1 MVQKKRIEWIDTL
14 KGFSM
19 YTIVLCHVNV
29 YTPLRNWLVSFNM
42 PIYFMTSGA
51 TLNIEK
57 VRKTP
62 FGQYFSSLFKR
73 LIVPYMWLQMLSFLT
88 RYAVNLAG
96 AHKEVPVLKYLKG
109 ILVGNNLIVGAPS
122 NPLYYIYMLFL
133 AQIGLWIIIRVT
145 KGNKGYMAAILTA
158 FSIVS
163 VCTQNIALPWHINGV
178 PNVMLS
184 IFIGRLL
191 MDVYLQNKRYLNR
204 MSNGMCILVCAV
216 LFAVGYITLRLN
228 GTPSTHGN
236 KFGDDYIV
244 YLIGGFSTCVAFA
257 LVAMRLRVG
266 KLFSFVG
273 MNTLFYMGIHKPVL
287 LLFEEI
293 FEKYEDKMLF
303 AVPASIV
310 CFLLLVP
317 LAKVANKYFPYING
331 NSVKEE
337 TTLIK
342 AGKYLAVAAAWAVPY
357 MYFNNHFMDGFL
369 RESIGMMLLSAAA
382 YIVAVV
388 VSTTLINKYATFI
401 FLSDDNKINKA
412 VNS

>member
-1 MVQKKRIEWIDTL
+1 MAEKKRIEWIDTL

-62 FGQYFSSLFKR
+62 FSQYFSSLFKR

-96 AHKEVPVLKYLKG
+96 AHKEVPVVDYLKG
-109 ILVGNNLIVGAPS
+109 ILVGNNKIIGTPS

-191 MDVYLQNKRYLNR
+191 MDVYLQNKKHLNR

-257 LVAMRLRVG
+257 LIAMRLRVG

-293 FEKYEDKMLF
+293 FEKYEDSMLF
-303 AVPASIV
+303 VVPASIV
-310 CFLLLVP
+310 CFLMLVP

-342 AGKYLAVAAAWAVPY
+342 AGKYVAVAAAWAVPY

-369 RESIGMMLLSAAA
+369 RESIGMMVLSAVA

-388 VSTTLINKYATFI
+388 IATTLINKFVPSI
-401 FLSDDNKINKA
+401 FLIDYKTNKA
-412 VNS
+412 VKP

>member
-1 MVQKKRIEWIDTL
+1 MAQKKRIEWIDTL

-62 FGQYFSSLFKR
+62 FSQYFSALFKR

-191 MDVYLQNKRYLNR
+191 MDVYLQNKRYINR

-310 CFLLLVP
+310 CFLMLVP

-342 AGKYLAVAAAWAVPY
+342 LGKYLAVAAAWAVPY

-369 RESIGMMLLSAAA
+369 RESIGMMLLSAVA

-388 VSTTLINKYATFI
+388 VATTLINKYAPFI

>member
-1 MVQKKRIEWIDTL
+1 MAEKKRIEWIDVL

-19 YTIVLCHVNV
+19 YTIVLCHLNL
-29 YTPLRNWLVSFNM
+29 YTPLRNWFVSFNM

-51 TLNIEK
+51 TLNVEK
-57 VRKTP
+57 VRQTP
-62 FGQYFSSLFKR
+62 FMQYFSALLKR

-96 AHKEVPVLKYLKG
+96 AHKEVPVVEYMKG
-109 ILVGNNLIVGAPS
+109 ILIGNNKIIGTPS

-133 AQIGLWIIIRVT
+133 AQLGLWIVIRVT
-145 KGNKGYMAAILTA
+145 KGNKGYMAAILTL

-293 FEKYEDKMLF
+293 FEKYEDEMF
-303 AVPASIV
+303 FVVPASIV
-310 CFLLLVP
+310 CFLMLVP
-317 LAKVANKYFPYING
+317 LTKVANKYFPYING

-342 AGKYLAVAAAWAVPY
+342 AGKYVAVAAAWAVPY
-357 MYFNNHFMDGFL
+357 MYFNNHFMDGIL
-369 RESIGMMLLSAAA
+369 RESVISQVISAVV

-388 VSTTLINKYATFI
+388 VATALIDRFAPFV
-401 FLSDDNKINKA
+401 FLSERKTAKA
-412 VNS
+412 

>member
-62 FGQYFSSLFKR
+62 FSQYFSALIKR

-109 ILVGNNLIVGAPS
+109 ILVGNNLIVGTPS

-133 AQIGLWIIIRVT
+133 AQLGLWIVIRVT

-191 MDVYLQNKRYLNR
+191 MDVYLQNKRYINR

-244 YLIGGFSTCVAFA
+244 YLISGFSTCVAFA
-257 LVAMRLRVG
+257 LIAMRLRVG

-310 CFLLLVP
+310 CFLMLVP
-317 LAKVANKYFPYING
+317 FAKVANKYFPYING

-342 AGKYLAVAAAWAVPY
+342 LGKYVAVAAAWAVPY
-357 MYFNNHFMDGFL
+357 MYFNNHFMDGML
-369 RESIGMMLLSAAA
+369 REKASTQVASAVA
-382 YIVAVV
+382 YLVLVAVA
-388 VSTTLINKYATFI
+388 TTLIDKFAPWI
-401 FLSDDNKINKA
+401 FLSEQKKTKA
-412 VNS
+412 

>member
-1 MVQKKRIEWIDTL
+1 MAEKKRIEWIDTL

-57 VRKTP
+57 VRQTP
-62 FGQYFSSLFKR
+62 FKQYCTALAKR
-73 LIVPYMWLQMLSFLT
+73 LLVPYLWLQMLSFLT

-96 AHKEVPVLKYLKG
+96 SHKEVPVVEYLKG
-109 ILVGNNLIVGAPS
+109 ILIGNNKIIGTAS

-133 AQIGLWIIIRVT
+133 AQLGLWLVIRVT
-145 KGNKGYMAAILTA
+145 KGNKGYMAAILMV
-158 FSIVS
+158 FSLVS
-163 VCTQNIALPWHINGV
+163 VCTQNIAMPWHINGV

-204 MSNGMCILVCAV
+204 MSNGMCLIVCAV

-228 GTPSTHGN
+228 GTPSTHSN

-244 YLIGGFSTCVAFA
+244 YLISGFSTCIAFA
-257 LVAMRLRVG
+257 LIAMRIKEM
-266 KLFSFVG
+266 KLLSFVG
-273 MNTLFYMGIHKPVL
+273 RNTLFFMGIHKPVL

-293 FEKYEDKMLF
+293 FEKYEDSMF
-303 AVPASIV
+303 FVVPASIV
-310 CFLLLVP
+310 CFFVLVP
-317 LAKVANKYFPYING
+317 LAHIANKYFPYING
-331 NSVKEE
+331 NSIKEE
-337 TTLIK
+337 TTLITV
-342 AGKYLAVAAAWAVPY
+342 GKYVAVAASWAVPY
-357 MYFNNHFMDGFL
+357 MYFNNHFMDGML
-369 RESIGMMLLSAAA
+369 RESAGMMMLSATA
-382 YIVAVV
+382 YIAAVV
-388 VSTTLINKYATFI
+388 GVTIAINKWLPFI
-401 FLSDDNKINKA
+401 FIQENKKLS
-412 VNS
+412 

>member
-1 MVQKKRIEWIDTL
+1 MVQKKRIEWIDAL

-62 FGQYFSSLFKR
+62 FSQYFSALFKR

-96 AHKEVPVLKYLKG
+96 AHKEVPVVDYLKG
-109 ILVGNNLIVGAPS
+109 ILIGNNKIIGTPS
-122 NPLYYIYMLFL
+122 NPLYYIFMLFV
-133 AQIGLWIIIRVT
+133 AQIGLWLIIRIT
-145 KGNKGYMAAILTA
+145 KGHRGYMAAILTLLSLI
-158 FSIVS
+158 SI
-163 VCTQNIALPWHINGV
+163 CTQNVAMPWHINGV

-184 IFIGRLL
+184 IFIGRIL
-191 MDVYLQNKRYLNR
+191 MDIYLDKKRTFNS
-204 MSNGMCILVCAV
+204 MSNGRCIVVCTV
-216 LFAVGYITLRLN
+216 LLAAGYFINIYN

-236 KFGDDYIV
+236 SFGEEYIL
-244 YLIGGFSTCVAFA
+244 YLMGGFSTCVAFA
-257 LVAMRLRVG
+257 LIAMRLKTS

-293 FEKYEDKMLF
+293 FEKYEDSMLF
-303 AVPASIV
+303 VVPASIV
-310 CFLLLVP
+310 CLFMLIP
-317 LAKVANKYFPYING
+317 LAKLANKYFPYING
-331 NSVKEE
+331 NVIRNE
-337 TTLIK
+337 TILIK
-342 AGKYLAVAAAWAVPY
+342 IGKYLVVAAAWAVPY
-357 MYFNNHFMDGFL
+357 LYFNNHFMDGIL
-369 RESIGMMLLSAAA
+369 REKASTQVASAVA
-382 YIVAVV
+382 YLVLVAVA
-388 VSTTLINKYATFI
+388 TTLIDKFAPWI
-401 FLSDDNKINKA
+401 FLDEKKKSKA
-412 VNS
+412 